1 MRYII
6 EFDEDETVVL
16 VLDDMSVKRFTYS
29 EYSIIKDI
37 LPMFTDDSIKRF
49 TKITK
54 KNK

>member
-1 MRYII
+1 MKYII

-16 VLDDMSVKRFTYS
+16 VFDDMSIKRFTYS
-29 EYSIIKDI
+29 EYSVIKEI
-37 LPMFTDDSIKRF
+37 LPILTDDSIKRF